1 MYHVSAQGI
10 DERMI
15 NVHYYY
21 LHQELRA
28 NSSCVQAHYKEET
41 EPVAIFNEEALQ
53 DEDDIQD
60 SDGEEDSDAMKLEG

>member
-1 MYHVSAQGI
+1 MCHGLAP
-10 DERMI
+10 
-15 NVHYYY
+15 
-21 LHQELRA
+21 LHQQLSA

>member
-1 MYHVSAQGI
+1 MLGGQEGHCAYLK
-10 DERMI
+10 E
-15 NVHYYY
+15 NVPWGP

>member
-1 MYHVSAQGI
+1 MGP
-10 DERMI
+10 
-15 NVHYYY
+15 
-21 LHQELRA
+21 LHQELSA